1 MTTVIIDDEPLAVKL
16 LEHYVTKHPS
26 LTLAATFTNPVDGL
40 EYLGNHAADLLLL
53 DVQMPELN
61 GLHVA
66 RLVRG
71 KCAVVF
77 TTAYE
82 EHALAGFDLDA
93 TDYLLKPISYER
105 FERAIAKALASQPTD
120 GASSTAF
127 SAPAAAPN
135 DLPDYASLGAAPA
148 NDIFVKSGTKT
159 IRLELEGL
167 LYGSSSGDYLSL
179 YLADGS
185 KILTLENL
193 GDLIGRLPQGRFCR
207 IHRSHFVALKKI
219 DFVERRR
226 VVVGKT
232 WLPVSD
238 GYREAFRERLKQ

>member
-1 MTTVIIDDEPLAVKL
+1 MDTIIIDDEPLAIKL
-16 LEHYVTKHPS
+16 LEHYVAKHPS
-26 LTLAATFTNPVDGL
+26 LSLAAAFTNPVDGL
-40 EYLGNHAADLLLL
+40 EHLGNHSADLLLL

-71 KCAVVF
+71 KCAVIF

-93 TDYLLKPISYER
+93 MDYLLKPISYER
-105 FERAIAKALASQPTD
+105 FERAIAKALASRPADRTFPK
-120 GASSTAF
+120 TAT
-127 SAPAAAPN
+127 APAAAPKRTSTPTPPGSA
-135 DLPDYASLGAAPA
+135 LA

-159 IRLELEGL
+159 LRLELDDL

-179 YLADGS
+179 HLADGS
-185 KILTLENL
+185 KLLTLENL
-193 GDLIGRLPQGRFCR
+193 SDLIARLPTDRFCR
-207 IHRSHFVALKKI
+207 IHRSHFVALQKI

-226 VVVGKT
+226 VVIGKA

-238 GYREAFRERLKQ
+238 GYREDFRSRIV